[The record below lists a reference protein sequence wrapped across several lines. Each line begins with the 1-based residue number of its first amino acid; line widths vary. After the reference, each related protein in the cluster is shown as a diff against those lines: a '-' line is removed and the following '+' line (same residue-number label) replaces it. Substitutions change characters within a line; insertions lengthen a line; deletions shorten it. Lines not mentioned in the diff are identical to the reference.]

1 MTNDSTLQRPD
12 PIASPMQTAPP
23 PPLPGERL
31 RPVAPVLH
39 TVAILALF
47 VLSTWMTTHR
57 ASAIASGTVS
67 HTPRIVRY
75 LGSIGLEWV
84 LLGLV
89 MLGIYRRREFLR
101 TAFLNR
107 ANSLLESLGMGLAVY
122 MLGLI
127 AIATVGSALYFTPL
141 VHQRNEAVI
150 LALAPH
156 SPLEFVVWF
165 GLSLSAGICEE
176 LIFRGYLLRQLTALS
191 GRPIVSIIVAALLFG
206 SVHLYEGVA
215 AMLPLAALALV
226 YGFVVRFY
234 KGDLRAVI
242 VAHTLQDFL
251 VAFLLLA
258 RPYLE
263 RYQPHP

>member
-1 MTNDSTLQRPD
+1 MPYDSTLAPQAYAQ
-12 PIASPMQTAPP
+12 PIP
-23 PPLPGERL
+23 PPLPGER
-31 RPVAPVLH
+31 PSQVAPLWH
-39 TVAILALF
+39 TAALLTLF
-47 VLSTWMTTHR
+47 VLSTYVTTHR
-57 ASAIASGTVS
+57 AAATAAGAVS
-67 HTPRIVRY
+67 HTPRVLRY
-75 LGSIGLEWV
+75 LGSIGLEWL

-89 MLGIYRRREFLR
+89 LAGIYRRREFLR

-107 ANSLLESLGMGLAVY
+107 ARGVLESLGMGLAVY
-122 MLGLI
+122 VIGLF
-127 AIATVGSALYFTPL
+127 AIAAVGSVLYLTPL
-141 VHQRNEAVI
+141 FHQRNEAVV

-156 SPLEFVVWF
+156 TPLEFVVWF
-165 GLSLSAGICEE
+165 ALSLTAGICEE
-176 LIFRGYLLRQLTALS
+176 LIFRGYLQQQLTALS
-191 GRPIVSIIVAALLFG
+191 GRPIASIIVAALLFG

-251 VAFLLLA
+251 VALLLLA

-263 RYQPHP
+263 RYAAHP